1 MLDVIE
7 NILAARSAE
16 QVWQRYVST
25 LTKLGFPHVSYH
37 GMRLLRS
44 ESARMIDDSIL
55 LSSHSPRLLHELLSQ
70 NLLQNSPMYRW
81 IERNHGSAKYGGVG
95 IDGFLGFQLIGGAI
109 TGVTLRG
116 RTVIID
122 HTGAPSGIR
131 YAMQSQDVSGNAGNR
146 YNAHRGLLRT
156 TLQKPSKLVPGRML
170 QRAVPSFTLEL

>member
-1 MLDVIE
+1 MVLSRAGGRIVLDFASLRE
-7 NILAARSAE
+7 DEALAI
-16 QVWQRYVST
+16 QD
-25 LTKLGFPHVSYH
+25 P
-37 GMRLLRS
+37 
-44 ESARMIDDSIL
+44 
-55 LSSHSPRLLHELLSQ
+55 
-70 NLLQNSPMYRW
+70 
-81 IERNHGSAKYGGVG
+81 AKYGGVG

-170 QRAVPSFTLEL
+170 QRAVPSFTLEF